1 VEPAQSQVGK
11 RLAELNEIEVK
22 IEKLVAGGDGLAR
35 FEGIPIFVPRS
46 APGDRLRVRLVERK
60 GSFGRAEIEEILEP
74 GAGRREAPCPHF
86 VRCGGC
92 DLQHLE
98 DDVQLRLKVQ
108 TVRENLLRIGHF
120 EVPKDLIVVPG
131 QTWGYRLRAQLHVA
145 PSDDRG
151 NQVGYFARGSHD
163 LVAVES
169 CPVLVPELEELLPQ
183 LNRRMRD
190 ENHRRIDLVVGDHRL
205 SVSPKVPELPS
216 GEVTLKVGDF
226 TYTFDAG
233 SFFQAHRQLLPELVS
248 HAVGELSGVPGDPA
262 GEAFDLYSGVG
273 LFSLPL
279 SLRYRRVTT
288 VEGER
293 AAVRFAKKTARKNR
307 VTNLEFCAQSVETW
321 VEKLPERPAR
331 VVLDPPRVGLSKV
344 VRQALLRSRPR
355 HLTYVSC
362 NSATLG
368 RDLADLTPTYRAT
381 RLVLLD
387 LFPQT
392 GHLEAVVQL
401 VDRESESS

>member
-1 VEPAQSQVGK
+1 VGK
-11 RLAELNEIEVK
+11 RLAELNDIEVT

-60 GSFGRAEIEEILEP
+60 GSFGRAEIKEILEP
-74 GAGRREAPCPHF
+74 GAGRREPPCPHF
-86 VRCGGC
+86 AHCGGC

-98 DDVQLRLKVQ
+98 DDVQLRLKVE

-120 EVPKDLIVVPG
+120 EVPKDLTVVPG
-131 QTWGYRLRAQLHVA
+131 QNWGYRLRAQLHVA
-145 PSDDRG
+145 PSKERG
-151 NQVGYFARGSHD
+151 NQVGYFSRGSHN

-169 CPVLVPELEELLPQ
+169 CPVLVPELEKILPQ
-183 LNRRMRD
+183 LSRKMRD
-190 ENHRRIDLVVGDHRL
+190 QSHRRVDLVVGDNKL
-205 SVSPKVPELPS
+205 SVSPTVPDLPR
-216 GEVTLKVGDF
+216 GAVILKVGEF
-226 TYTFDAG
+226 SYTFDAG
-233 SFFQAHRQLLPELVS
+233 CFFQSHRQLLPSLVS
-248 HAVGELSGVPGDPA
+248 YAVGELSGVPGDPE

-279 SLRYRRVTT
+279 SRLYRQVTA

-293 AAVRFAKKTARKNR
+293 TAVRFAKKSARFNK
-307 VTNLEFCAQSVETW
+307 VENLEFCAQSVETW
-321 VEKLPERPAR
+321 VEKLPERPSR
-331 VVLDPPRVGLSKV
+331 IVVDPPRVGLSKA
-344 VRQALLRSRPR
+344 VREALLKSRPR

-368 RDLADLTPTYRAT
+368 RDLADLTPAYRAT
-381 RLVLLD
+381 KLVLLD

-392 GHLEAVVQL
+392 GHLEAIVQL
-401 VDRESESS
+401 VDRAAESS